1 MRLIAG
7 LLLLALADFGA
18 GGWTGTARADVRASA
33 RAATGARG
41 TQNASVARAGK
52 RLPTVRKL
60 AGDDRRPRLATR
72 GAHPEAGEA
81 DVEIQCVGSSVTSDA
96 SASLDSPSRGGI
108 NVALGCAA
116 TQGSPVAEGS
126 GWARAAV
133 ALSRAGDANSPT
145 GSEYELERV
154 RAELRRAQSENLALR
169 EEMYGLLGA
178 HVRAE
183 QASKSYVRSV
193 AMLAKSLLQLEQH
206 AQRAQEERLTR
217 ESARLG
223 SIHVTRR
230 PDGRLLEEWHDGYQ
244 WEQLVREMA
253 ALQREEATLKLRH
266 KKAVKRVRALR
277 TVSSLTGERGR
288 AMIERQQSLRCR
300 LRTVK
305 KELEKMQRRREE
317 YKRERKVHQRQ
328 LRCHMHQLNSAYLGR
343 AVVNPQGVVLQGRYL
358 LLRLLGR
365 GGFSEVYRALDLLDL
380 RHVACKIHKVEEEW
394 SAARKESFVRM
405 ATREFHM
412 HQMMRHPRVVK
423 LLDGTHTHTHTCT
436 CTCTHT
442 HTHTHTVF
450 ELGKDAFCTVME
462 ECEGGD
468 LEKVLLSR
476 GSIPEE
482 EARCILRQVLSW
494 LRYAQV
500 SKET

>member
-1 MRLIAG
+1 MKLTVGAG

-18 GGWTGTARADVRASA
+18 GGWTGTARADVRASPA
-33 RAATGARG
+33 RAATGARR

-60 AGDDRRPRLATR
+60 AGDERRPRLDKR
-72 GAHPEAGEA
+72 GAHQEAGEA

-126 GWARAAV
+126 GWA
-133 ALSRAGDANSPT
+133 LSGTGDANSAT
-145 GSEYELERV
+145 GSEGELERV
-154 RAELRRAQSENLALR
+154 RTELRRAESENLALR

-193 AMLAKSLLQLEQH
+193 AMLAKSLQQLEQH

-482 EARCILRQVLSW
+482 EARCILRQVLSG